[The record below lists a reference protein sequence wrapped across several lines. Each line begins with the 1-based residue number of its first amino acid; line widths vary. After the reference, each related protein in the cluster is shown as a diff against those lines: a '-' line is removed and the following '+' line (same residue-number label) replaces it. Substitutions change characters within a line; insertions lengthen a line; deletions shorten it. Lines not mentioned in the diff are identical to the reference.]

1 MLGEM
6 PTDGQ
11 VESEMS
17 NTVSES
23 VSESGHESID
33 TGLESQVGEDPVGH
47 REKPRTPGAHIGG
60 DIDDEP
66 IEDPRVLAAIE
77 RLADLEGLP
86 IAEQVEVFADVHA
99 RLAEALGTE
108 SDLAGNETIESM
120 SSESVS
126 ATGQVSFGD
135 PAS

>member
-1 MLGEM
+1 MLGDV
-6 PTDGQ
+6 PADGQ
-11 VESEMS
+11 VESVMS
-17 NTVSES
+17 DTVPES
-23 VSESGHESID
+23 VSESDRESID
-33 TGLESQVGEDPVGH
+33 TGLESQVGDDPVGH
-47 REKPRTPGAHIGG
+47 RDEPGTPGDHVGG
-60 DIDDEP
+60 EVDDEP

-108 SDLAGNETIESM
+108 SDLAGNETIEST

>member
-1 MLGEM
+1 MLGDV
-6 PTDGQ
+6 PADGQ
-11 VESEMS
+11 VESVMS
-17 NTVSES
+17 DTVPES
-23 VSESGHESID
+23 VSESDRESID
-33 TGLESQVGEDPVGH
+33 TGLESQVGDDPVGH
-47 REKPRTPGAHIGG
+47 RDEPGTPGDHDGG
-60 DIDDEP
+60 QIDDEP

-108 SDLAGNETIESM
+108 SDLAGNETIEST

>member
-1 MLGEM
+1 MLGDV
-6 PTDGQ
+6 PADGQ
-11 VESEMS
+11 VESVMS
-17 NTVSES
+17 DTVPES
-23 VSESGHESID
+23 VSESDVESID
-33 TGLESQVGEDPVGH
+33 TGLESQVGDDPVGH
-47 REKPRTPGAHIGG
+47 RDEPGTPGDHDGG
-60 DIDDEP
+60 QIDDEP

-108 SDLAGNETIESM
+108 SDLAGNETIEST